1 MHPTRPLNAADTLAP
16 TAAGSERLK
25 EDQAREQKLHR
36 YQEQLA
42 GLASE
47 MEGMP
52 KAAIADL
59 AGDFGLSV
67 EAGFEA
73 VDSMDGDGFAPEPTK
88 EAPEGAPFD

>member
-1 MHPTRPLNAADTLAP
+1 MHPTRTLNASESLAS
-16 TAAGSERLK
+16 TNAGAEQLR
-25 EDQAREQKLHR
+25 DQARTQKLHH

-73 VDSMDGDGFAPEPTK
+73 VDSMAGDGFAPEQRK
-88 EAPEGAPFD
+88 EAPEGASID